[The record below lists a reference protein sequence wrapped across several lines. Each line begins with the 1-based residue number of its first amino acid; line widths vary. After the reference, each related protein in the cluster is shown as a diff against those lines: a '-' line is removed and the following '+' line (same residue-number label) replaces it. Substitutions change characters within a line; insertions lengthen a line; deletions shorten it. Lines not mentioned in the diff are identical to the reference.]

1 MSVIDE
7 IIDIKYRDVDPEKIK
22 YLSIENELVKMLD
35 EVRNRYSDIDVTNFN
50 SQFTE
55 ILQEIVVFRRR
66 PYQGNLSEIQ
76 SSQLF

>member
-1 MSVIDE
+1 
-7 IIDIKYRDVDPEKIK
+7 
-22 YLSIENELVKMLD
+22 MLD